1 MMSRPGET
9 PPSSVPWPPILI
21 ALTVVVGRLLDF
33 SAPAQLPE
41 GLSPA
46 GAALALLAIGNDL
59 WCARTLWRRKTTVM
73 PHRIVSQLVT
83 DGPYRFSRNP
93 IYISH
98 VALTIAIG
106 LMLRSF
112 WILALT
118 PALVFGLVKLSI
130 EPEERHL
137 ASKFG
142 EEFRAYAA
150 RVRRWL

>member
-9 PPSSVPWPPILI
+9 PPSSVPWPPILVTG
-21 ALTVVVGRLLDF
+21 AVVLGRLLDAL
-33 SAPAQLPE
+33 APVALPE
-41 GLSPA
+41 FLVPLGMAL
-46 GAALALLAIGNDL
+46 AALALANDL

-73 PHRIVSQLVT
+73 PHRMVANLVT

-98 VALTIAIG
+98 VALTVAIG

-118 PALVFGLVKLSI
+118 PALVFALVKLSI

-137 ASKFG
+137 ASRFG
-142 EEFRAYAA
+142 AEFRTYAA